1 MLKYKLIC
9 FDMDG
14 VLFEHRNVWL
24 ELHKRLGTFEE
35 GEALTD
41 KYLKNDYSKLVDEVV
56 GRLWKGKPAQP
67 YLDIINEMRYLKG
80 VPETMNVLKAN
91 GYKISIISSGSLH
104 AAMRAQTEL
113 GVDYISANEL
123 VIKDD
128 VIIGDFK
135 WPVAYDRKA
144 VVLKQLAEDHNLH
157 LSETIVVG
165 DSPNDIKMMRLAGL
179 GIAFCSESEE
189 LKKVANI
196 VIDTPD
202 LREILPHIA
211 EFENKEVFGSM
222 HRV

>member
-1 MLKYKLIC
+1 MRYKLIC

-35 GEALTD
+35 GKALTD

-67 YLDIINEMRYLKG
+67 YLDIINEMKYLTG
-80 VPETMNVLKAN
+80 VPETIKELKAKS
-91 GYKISIISSGSLH
+91 YKIAIISSGSMH
-104 AAMRAQTEL
+104 AAMRAKKEL
-113 GVDYISANEL
+113 GFDYISANEL
-123 VIKDD
+123 VIKDG
-128 VIIGDFK
+128 VIVGEFR

-179 GIAFCSESEE
+179 GIAFCPESEE

-211 EFENKEVFGSM
+211 EFEKKEIFNSVHG
-222 HRV
+222 V